1 MVFTIDGA
9 NFLDKD
15 DPQWEVVLAVKQQA
29 GGQQSLVGIM
39 TLYNFY
45 AWVPGQVGSHRPRVA
60 QILVVPPYQGQGI
73 GHRLLTAAY
82 DLARQR
88 NTRPLTVSGTCDPTW
103 CHRMPAAIYGTCPE
117 RPAGCLMFTV
127 QQHSGVA

>member
-9 NFLDKD
+9 SFLDKD
-15 DPQWEVVLAVKQQA
+15 DPQWEVVLAVKQVEGQ
-29 GGQQSLVGIM
+29 QQSLVGIM

-60 QILVVPPYQGQGI
+60 QILVVPPYQGQGM
-73 GHRLLTAAY
+73 GHRLLTTAY

-88 NTRPLTVSGTCDPTW
+88 DTRPLTVSVHIRVPMVCLLLTRHTAWEDMQVVGCT
-103 CHRMPAAIYGTCPE
+103 PAT
-117 RPAGCLMFTV
+117 
-127 QQHSGVA
+127 